1 MANWAETLQSNEGFK
16 RVAELAQI
24 IESAHLPDQGVV
36 AGSLEQIERVDVE
49 IDPANLEAL
58 ADQQVAE
65 LLSELSETA
74 ENKYGKS

>member
-1 MANWAETLQSNEGFK
+1 MANWAETLQSNEGIK
-16 RVAELAQI
+16 RVAELAHI

-65 LLSELSETA
+65 LFSELSETA
-74 ENKYGKS
+74 ENTYGKS